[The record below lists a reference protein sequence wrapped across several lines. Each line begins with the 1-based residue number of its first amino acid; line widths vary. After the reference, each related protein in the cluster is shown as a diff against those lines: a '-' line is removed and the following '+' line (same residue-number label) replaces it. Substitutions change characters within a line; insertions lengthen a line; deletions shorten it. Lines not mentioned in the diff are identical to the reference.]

1 MFSDSRETYTCVVDR
16 TQNFWMLKLVIYEE
30 SLWLSNVNIVILWCN
45 MRSPRL
51 KLRNVSLV
59 YFYKIFKMTL
69 KLITIALNRT
79 LPITHMPIFE
89 VDVQV
94 NEITKAYFLQ
104 FSSSVTEILLLA
116 DIKSHSL
123 VLHCKNNTVNI
134 T

>member
-1 MFSDSRETYTCVVDR
+1 
-16 TQNFWMLKLVIYEE
+16 
-30 SLWLSNVNIVILWCN
+30 